1 MSTPRSFA
9 LEDFLLFLEKGSR
22 IILRYF
28 INIFFI
34 MSKPTYN
41 LLNQQSLLKSNAS
54 KEEKIL
60 AQAKLEVFETLGLN
74 KRKPMKIE
82 DIAYQIF
89 ESRKKT
95 GNIPNEI
102 IINGNILTVN
112 QNSYRS
118 IFDSYHYFL

>member
-1 MSTPRSFA
+1 
-9 LEDFLLFLEKGSR
+9 
-22 IILRYF
+22 
-28 INIFFI
+28 

-74 KRKPMKIE
+74 KRKPMKIG

-89 ESRKKT
+89 ESRQKT
-95 GNIPNEI
+95 
-102 IINGNILTVN
+102 
-112 QNSYRS
+112 
-118 IFDSYHYFL
+118 